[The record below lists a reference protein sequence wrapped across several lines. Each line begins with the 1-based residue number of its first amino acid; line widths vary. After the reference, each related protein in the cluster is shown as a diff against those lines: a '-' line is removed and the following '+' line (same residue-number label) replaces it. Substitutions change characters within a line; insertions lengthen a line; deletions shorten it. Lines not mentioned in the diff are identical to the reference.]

1 MIPRHIGI
9 IMDGNGR
16 WAQQRGLPRTDGYA
30 EGLAALKK
38 TLARASE
45 RGVQAV
51 SVYAFST
58 ENFARP
64 EKETAAIVSVVTA
77 FNRRYDGDMKVTYM
91 GDVYA
96 LCDEFADSVENI
108 EKRTEN
114 NGGLHLNIAFAY
126 GGRDDILNAAKRCY
140 DKGEFTREAF
150 ENNLASAGLPPL
162 DLVIRS
168 GGEKRLSGFML
179 YEAAYSELYFTD
191 KLWPDFEGDD
201 LDAAI
206 ADFGGRQRK
215 FGA

>member
-1 MIPRHIGI
+1 MVPRHIGI

-16 WAQQRGLPRTDGYA
+16 WAQKRGLPRTEGYA
-30 EGLAALKK
+30 EGLAALKR
-38 TLARASE
+38 TLARAAE
-45 RGVQAV
+45 RGVDTV
-51 SVYAFST
+51 TVYAFST

-64 EKETAAIVSVVTA
+64 DQETASIVSVVRT
-77 FNRRYDGDMKVTYM
+77 FNRRYDGDMRITYM

-96 LCDEFADSVENI
+96 LGDDFADSVEDVEN
-108 EKRTEN
+108 RTRE
-114 NGGLHLNIAFAY
+114 NGGLHLNVAFAY
-126 GGRDDILNAAKRCY
+126 GGRDDILNAAKRCC
-140 DKGEFTREAF
+140 DKGAFTAEDF
-150 ENNLASAGLPPL
+150 ESNLSSAGLPPL

-191 KLWPDFEGDD
+191 KLWPDFDGND

-206 ADFGGRQRK
+206 ADFEGRERK

>member
-38 TLARASE
+38 TLARAAE

-77 FNRRYDGDMKVTYM
+77 FNRRYAGDMKVTYM
-91 GDVYA
+91 GDIYA
-96 LCDEFADSVENI
+96 LGDEFADSVEDI

-140 DKGEFTREAF
+140 DKG
-150 ENNLASAGLPPL
+150 
-162 DLVIRS
+162 
-168 GGEKRLSGFML
+168 
-179 YEAAYSELYFTD
+179 
-191 KLWPDFEGDD
+191 
-201 LDAAI
+201 
-206 ADFGGRQRK
+206 
-215 FGA
+215 